1 VSPPLPSRVG
11 RLLLGTFIVL
21 ERRLRRSDDARTLR
35 AGSDDEGTTRLVGG
49 AVGFAMT
56 AGPLLARSKW
66 GRFSPWVAWAGVGI
80 MAAGL
85 GLRVWSAQA
94 LGAHYTRT
102 LRIGDD
108 HRVVDV
114 GPYARVRHPGY
125 AGTLTMW
132 LGYGLAL
139 ASLPATV
146 GIMVPLA
153 LAYWRRIGAEEGML
167 EREFGE
173 PYRKYQDRTRRL
185 VPGLY

>member
-1 VSPPLPSRVG
+1 
-11 RLLLGTFIVL
+11 
-21 ERRLRRSDDARTLR
+21 
-35 AGSDDEGTTRLVGG
+35 
-49 AVGFAMT
+49 M
-56 AGPLLARSKW
+56 
-66 GRFSPWVAWAGVGI
+66 
-80 MAAGL
+80 
-85 GLRVWSAQA
+85 
-94 LGAHYTRT
+94 
-102 LRIGDD
+102 
-108 HRVVDV
+108 VDV